1 MSDISE
7 KVSRMIR
14 DARNKSGLTQAEL
27 AERLGVARA
36 TVNGYEIGKQNL
48 TIGTLQKI
56 ATALEIPFDII
67 LG

>member
-7 KVSRMIR
+7 QVSQMIR
-14 DARNKSGLTQAEL
+14 DARNKAGLTQVEL
-27 AERLGVARA
+27 AERLGVSRA

-56 ATALEIPFDII
+56 ASALDIPFEIK

>member
-7 KVSRMIR
+7 KVSQMIR
-14 DARNKSGLTQAEL
+14 EARNKAGLTQAEL
-27 AERLGVARA
+27 AERLGVSRA
-36 TVNGYEIGKQNL
+36 TVNGYEIGNQNL

-56 ATALEIPFDII
+56 ATALNIPFEII